1 MFQKQLWYMLAPDGG
16 GAAGGTPPATPPVTP
31 PAGTGSG
38 TPPPP
43 GTGRESTLSTVTGAT
58 PPVQTPPVEPTP
70 PAPPAGKTMT
80 QEEFNTALAARLK
93 KYADYDDL
101 KKAADKYKVI
111 EDANKT
117 ELEKEREK
125 VAQAQTAAAQAQTKA
140 TQLEAQAR
148 ESTLRGAVIA
158 EAAKQGFADPM
169 DAYKLLD
176 MAKMGLGEDGTVKGL
191 TEALTALATAKPYLR
206 QKNALVVPPANP
218 SRDSGSQERT
228 DEDRRRDYFGG
239 GRTDFWN
246 PEGRK

>member
-1 MFQKQLWYMLAPDGG
+1 
-16 GAAGGTPPATPPVTP
+16 
-31 PAGTGSG
+31 
-38 TPPPP
+38 
-43 GTGRESTLSTVTGAT
+43 
-58 PPVQTPPVEPTP
+58 
-70 PAPPAGKTMT
+70 MT

-93 KYADYDDL
+93 KYADYDEL

-117 ELEKEREK
+117 EVEKLREEA
-125 VAQAQTAAAQAQTKA
+125 VQAKTKA

-176 MAKMGLGEDGTVKGL
+176 MAKMELGEDGTVKGL
-191 TEALTALATAKPYLR
+191 TEALTTLATAKPYLR

-246 PEGRK
+246 PESRK

>member
-1 MFQKQLWYMLAPDGG
+1 
-16 GAAGGTPPATPPVTP
+16 
-31 PAGTGSG
+31 
-38 TPPPP
+38 
-43 GTGRESTLSTVTGAT
+43 
-58 PPVQTPPVEPTP
+58 
-70 PAPPAGKTMT
+70 MT

-93 KYADYDDL
+93 KYADYDEL

-117 ELEKEREK
+117 EVEKLREEA
-125 VAQAQTAAAQAQTKA
+125 VQAKTKA

-176 MAKMGLGEDGTVKGL
+176 MAKMELGEDGTVKGL
-191 TEALTALATAKPYLR
+191 TEALTTLATAKPYLR
-206 QKNALVVPPANP
+206 QKNALVVPPTNP

-228 DEDRRRDYFGG
+228 DEDRRREYFGG